1 VKRTAVQ
8 ALYEIK
14 TLIAPQYRL
23 ALPLVRW
30 RSRRGHGEAVTR
42 DTEIVI
48 EGYPRS
54 GSNFAVAAF
63 QLAQHTPVKM
73 AHHTHAPANV
83 IAAVRL
89 GVPTIVLIREPE
101 DSVLSLLIREPS
113 LTLSQALRGYL
124 RFYEPLLPYQDGFVV
139 GPFAEVTTD
148 YGPVIRRVN
157 ERFGSAFAEF
167 AHTPQNVEACF
178 WTMEEHYRSLD
189 GSRQFELVIPRPSAE
204 RDRIKETLHAAYR
217 SETSARVRARVQSL
231 YSSLTDRSG

>member
-1 VKRTAVQ
+1 MAVQ

-14 TLIAPQYRL
+14 TLIAPQHRL

-63 QLAQHTPVKM
+63 QLAQPTPVKI

-89 GVPTIVLIREPE
+89 GIPTMVLIREPE

-113 LTLSQALRGYL
+113 LSLSQALRGYL
-124 RFYEPLLPYQDGFVV
+124 RFYEPLLPYRDGFVV
-139 GPFAEVTTD
+139 GPFGEVTTD
-148 YGPVIRRVN
+148 YGSVIRRIN
-157 ERFGSAFAEF
+157 ERFGSAFTEF

-178 WTMEEHYRSLD
+178 RTIEEHYRSLD
-189 GSRQFELVIPRPSAE
+189 RSRQVELAIPRPSAD

-217 SETSARVRARVQSL
+217 SETSVRVRARVQSL
-231 YSSLTDRSG
+231 YGSLTDGSG